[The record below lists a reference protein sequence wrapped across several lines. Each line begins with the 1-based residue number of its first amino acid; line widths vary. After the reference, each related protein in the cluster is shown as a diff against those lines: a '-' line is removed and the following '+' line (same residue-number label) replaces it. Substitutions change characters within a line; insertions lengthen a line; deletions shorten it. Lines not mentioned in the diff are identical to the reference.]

1 MRTYWRGADRMTE
14 TEHAQWIKQFW
25 KDKLDELKGVNRM
38 SNEYLDIAIEKVI
51 KQEISKVLGQI
62 RDEVKKMPRWKINQE
77 EVLQI
82 IDRYKAESEEG

>member
-1 MRTYWRGADRMTE
+1 MTE